1 MNGSIRK
8 SEPPESKYFRNS
20 QCMSHMVIVEGCTSL
35 FNVERCKDHVN
46 QDDFM
51 TCACC
56 QHYDQYGFQ
65 RMKMN
70 QIICYE
76 NVWLSS
82 PDEIN
87 LTMET
92 SLTQLVL
99 GCWTNLG
106 ACWRAPFNVEA
117 KSCSASSGCN
127 INIEEAVWSKI
138 LFQLRWS
145 VRLISSGVVVSC
157 SLGRQL
163 FIQFLA
169 THASIH
175 EEHDNAQH
183 STWKRFLF

>member
-1 MNGSIRK
+1 MMNGSIRK

-20 QCMSHMVIVEGCTSL
+20 QCMSNMVTVEGCTSL
-35 FNVERCKDHVN
+35 FNVERCKDRVN

-51 TCACC
+51 TCICC

-70 QIICYE
+70 QIVCYE

-92 SLTQLVL
+92 ILTQLVL

-106 ACWRAPFNVEA
+106 ACWRAPFNVEE
-117 KSCSASSGCN
+117 KSCSASSGCY

-138 LFQLRWS
+138 LFQIMMVCQVSFVRGGSILQSQSPLVHS
-145 VRLISSGVVVSC
+145 V
-157 SLGRQL
+157 LGHTCFHTRG
-163 FIQFLA
+163 A
-169 THASIH
+169 
-175 EEHDNAQH
+175 
-183 STWKRFLF
+183 